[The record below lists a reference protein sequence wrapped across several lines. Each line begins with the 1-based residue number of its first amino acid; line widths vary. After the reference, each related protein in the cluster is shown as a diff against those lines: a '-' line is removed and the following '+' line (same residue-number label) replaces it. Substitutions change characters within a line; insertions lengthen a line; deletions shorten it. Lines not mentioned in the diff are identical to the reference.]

1 MKASSVKNFFQ
12 PRARLLLQLG
22 DKLIK
27 NENVALLELIK
38 NSFDADA
45 KKVTVKL
52 EKITDKKNGRIDIVD
67 DGEGMDINIIENAWL
82 EPGSDFKAKLLEK
95 KIRSK
100 KYNRLPIGEK
110 GIGRFGVHKL
120 GNKIELI
127 SRMDGGDEVVVKID
141 WNKFSE
147 EKYLKDA
154 KFEVYIRTP
163 EYFLRSR
170 TGTRII
176 ITDLRTDWDKRMVRD
191 FYKSVFTL
199 NSPFKKSGNFKVEL
213 KTDNESLIEGLPKWE
228 DIKEFALWHFKCKL
242 QGSTIKDFTYEFT
255 PWDTL
260 NEIDYRK
267 ITQTDDFIQD
277 NETFEKIDPDNPKK
291 RNIINLSQNYG
302 SNESPKTIGEI
313 GFEGYI
319 FDRDRQTLELGKQ
332 AGISLLKQY
341 LDDQGGIRVY
351 RDNIRINEY
360 GEKGNDWLNL
370 DSRRVN
376 VPAKRIS
383 NNLILAIIDLNIE
396 DSTALIEKT
405 NREGFIEN
413 EAFYD
418 FCGAI
423 LYTINLIE
431 TLRKNDKDL
440 LRNKYNPTEQEEPVL
455 HNLSKLHQLIETR
468 IKDIPLKNEINQH
481 LKKIEDDYNFI
492 NETLL
497 TSAGAGL
504 TLAVGIH
511 EVQKVIAEL
520 VLVVQME
527 KIPKKITGLIEHLD
541 NLIEGYSDL
550 LRQADSKEENV
561 IQFLNGATFN
571 VEYRMNAHN
580 ITLIKAYKEYGGNN
594 LIECSRRLLMG
605 AVMNVIDNSIYWL
618 DTKRKRLL
626 KNSESFEKK
635 IFINVFHNE
644 PGYLDILIADNGSG
658 FTIPKYQ
665 LTKPFITSK
674 NDGIG
679 LGLHIV
685 SEVMK
690 VQDGFVKFPEQG
702 EYELPDEFKNG
713 AITILKL
720 KLTNNDTSK

>member
-1 MKASSVKNFFQ
+1 MKASSNKNYFQ

-38 NSFDADA
+38 NSYDADA
-45 KKVTVKL
+45 KKVIVKL
-52 EKITDKKNGRIDIVD
+52 ERITDRQNGRIDIID
-67 DGEGMDINIIENAWL
+67 DGEGMNIDIIENVWL
-82 EPGSDFKAKLLEK
+82 EPGSDYKALLLAKNE
-95 KIRSK
+95 RSK
-100 KYNRLPIGEK
+100 RFGRLPIGEK

-127 SRMDGGDEVVVKID
+127 SRKKGEDEVVVRID

-154 KFEVYIRTP
+154 RFEVFMRTP

-170 TGTRII
+170 KGTRII
-176 ITDLRTDWDKRMVRD
+176 ISDLRTDWDKRMVRD
-191 FYKSVFTL
+191 LYRAIFTL
-199 NSPFKKSGNFKVEL
+199 NSPFKKSGNFSVEIDL
-213 KTDNESLIEGLPKWE
+213 DDKSLIEGLPTWN
-228 DIKEFALWHFKCKL
+228 DIKKFALWHFKCKL
-242 QGSTIKDFTYEFT
+242 SGTTIQEFSYEFT
-255 PWDTL
+255 PWESLPELEARQVTQD
-260 NEIDYRK
+260 EDY
-267 ITQTDDFIQD
+267 IHD
-277 NETFEKIDPDNPKK
+277 NETFVKRDPDNPKK
-291 RNIINLSQNYG
+291 EIIINLAKNYG
-302 SNESPKTIGEI
+302 SGNEIATIGEVV
-313 GFEGYI
+313 FEGYI
-319 FDRDRQTLELGKQ
+319 FDRDKQTLELGNQ
-332 AGISLLKQY
+332 AGIALLKQY
-341 LDDQGGIRVY
+341 LDEQGGIRVY

-370 DSRRVN
+370 DTRRIN

-383 NNLILAIIDLNIE
+383 NNLILAVIDLNINE
-396 DSTALIEKT
+396 STALIEKT

-423 LYTINLIE
+423 LHTINIVE

-440 LRNKYNPTEQEEPVL
+440 IRNKYNPTEQEEPVL
-455 HNLSKLHQLIETR
+455 HHLNELHLLIEKKIQDET
-468 IKDIPLKNEINQH
+468 LKEEINKH

-520 VLVVQME
+520 TLAVRKEGVPDKVFGLVNHLDQ
-527 KIPKKITGLIEHLD
+527 LIES
-541 NLIEGYSDL
+541 YSDL
-550 LRQADSKEENV
+550 LKQADTKEENIV
-561 IQFLNGATFN
+561 KFLNGAIFN
-571 VEYRMNAHN
+571 VGYRMDAHE
-580 ITLIKAYKEYGGNN
+580 IEIIKAYRNYKGNMT
-594 LIECSRRLLMG
+594 ISCSRRLLMG
-605 AVMNVIDNSIYWL
+605 AVMNIIDNSIHWL
-618 DTKRKRLL
+618 EIKRKRLL
-626 KNSESFEKK
+626 KTSETFDKK
-635 IFINVFHNE
+635 IYIDVVHNE
-644 PGYLDILIADNGSG
+644 PGYLEIVIADNGSG

-665 LTKPFITSK
+665 LTKPFISAK
-674 NDGIG
+674 SSGIG

-690 VQDGFVKFPEQG
+690 VQEGNVRFPEPN
-702 EYELPDEFKNG
+702 EYDLPSEFQRG
-713 AITILKL
+713 AITVLKI
-720 KLTNNDTSK
+720 KLLSHDTSE